1 LHEPWGWEAALALM
15 AASALLPYLWFK
27 RKGWL

>member
-1 LHEPWGWEAALALM
+1 LDWMGGYPLAVVLM
-15 AASALLPYLWFK
+15 LVSMVLPYLWFK